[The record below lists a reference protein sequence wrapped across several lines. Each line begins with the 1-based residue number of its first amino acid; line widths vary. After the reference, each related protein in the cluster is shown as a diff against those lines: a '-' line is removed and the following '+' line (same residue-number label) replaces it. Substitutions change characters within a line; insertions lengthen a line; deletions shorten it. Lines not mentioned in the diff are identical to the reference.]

1 MELTCTARR
10 SGPLLSFLRT
20 ELGLSSS
27 EVKRLKLRG
36 AFQINGAPAYTDYP
50 VVPGDHILVTL
61 LEDPPDFPAEN
72 GPLDILLEDDGLLA
86 VDKPSGMWMHPSA
99 SRNTGTLANRVAGYF
114 AATGQHCGI
123 HPVTRLDRDTFG
135 VALLAKNAHVH
146 ALLSRSQRERQVKKT
161 YLATVY
167 GCPAEDTG
175 RWEWPI
181 ARKEPGSLLR
191 EVRSDGKWAVTDYQ
205 VLARR
210 EDLALLELHPH
221 TGRTHQLRVHCAA
234 AGCPILGDGTY
245 GTAASLSQ
253 ARALGVE
260 TQQLCAAALSFL
272 HPLSR
277 QPVTIRSNLRPFF
290 PDLSENFPF
299 GS

>member
-36 AFQINGAPAYTDYP
+36 AFQINGAPAYTDCP

-114 AATGQHCGI
+114 AATGQH
-123 HPVTRLDRDTFG
+123 
-135 VALLAKNAHVH
+135 
-146 ALLSRSQRERQVKKT
+146 
-161 YLATVY
+161 
-167 GCPAEDTG
+167 
-175 RWEWPI
+175 
-181 ARKEPGSLLR
+181 
-191 EVRSDGKWAVTDYQ
+191 
-205 VLARR
+205 
-210 EDLALLELHPH
+210 
-221 TGRTHQLRVHCAA
+221 
-234 AGCPILGDGTY
+234 
-245 GTAASLSQ
+245 AAS
-253 ARALGVE
+253 
-260 TQQLCAAALSFL
+260 
-272 HPLSR
+272 
-277 QPVTIRSNLRPFF
+277 IR
-290 PDLSENFPF
+290 
-299 GS
+299 